1 LVRTVTW
8 RIAGREPIRRWEVAG
23 MHKEGAYQS
32 NGRIGTVHGHG
43 TSPNFLFCKGI
54 SKTGLD
60 WSILKGDVR
69 KVLLTLPDDHFN
81 CIVTSPPY
89 YWQRDYEDDDQ
100 IGLEPTIGDY
110 VNIMADVMDQ
120 VYRVLAKDGL
130 LFLNLGD
137 TYYSRKG
144 EPRGND
150 RKNWA
155 RRFGV
160 RAVDKKGLGVQRK
173 TSIGMP
179 WRVAIEMISRKW
191 ILRSPIVWR
200 RKAAQPEPTAK
211 DRPWRTYEMVF
222 MFSKRPVYYFSREAL
237 RGEEDVWVIPSH
249 SRVTQKEMTA
259 FFPEDL
265 VKRCLNVGC
274 IPGGRVLD
282 PFAGTGTTLRAAL
295 ASGRPA
301 VGIDVSKRLCE
312 TMANSLRTL

>member
-1 LVRTVTW
+1 
-8 RIAGREPIRRWEVAG
+8 
-23 MHKEGAYQS
+23 MHRDGTYKT
-32 NGRIGTVHGHG
+32 NGINHG
-43 TSPNFLFCKGI
+43 TGIIVPSLDYRKGV
-54 SKTGLD
+54 STSGLE
-60 WSILKGDVR
+60 WSILKGDAR
-69 KVLLTLPDDHFN
+69 KILPTLPDDHFN

-89 YWQRDYEDDDQ
+89 FWQRDYEEAEQ
-100 IGLEPTIGDY
+100 IGLESTIDEY
-110 VNIMADVMDQ
+110 VNVMADVMDQ
-120 VYRVLAKDGL
+120 VYRVLANDGL

-144 EPRGND
+144 EPKGND

-173 TSIGMP
+173 TSIGLP

-200 RKAAQPEPTAK
+200 RKATQPEPTAK

-222 MFSKRPVYYFSREAL
+222 MFSKKPVYHFCRDAL
-237 RGEEDVWVIPSH
+237 KGEEDVWSIPTH
-249 SRVTQKEMTA
+249 SKVTNKERTA
-259 FFPEDL
+259 FFPEEL

-295 ASGRPA
+295 ACDRSA
-301 VGIDVSKRLCE
+301 VGIDVSEKLCDV
-312 TMANSLRTL
+312 MANGLGKL